1 MLNVLTLLSVL
12 LSAPAQA
19 GELSSVKVP
28 DTVTVGGKSL
38 VLNGMGLREKFFID
52 IYVGSLYLP
61 AKTSEAK
68 KVIEDDVP
76 KRIDMNF
83 IYSEVPKDKLTS
95 AYVDG
100 FAAAKAET
108 TQKENLA
115 TLNGWMETV
124 NAGDV
129 IRLDYVP
136 GTGTTVYV
144 KGTKKGTI
152 AGADFMK
159 ALWSVYVGSAPPTS
173 ALKKGMLGN

>member
-1 MLNVLTLLSVL
+1 MLNIITLLSSLVL
-12 LSAPAQA
+12 APAHA

-28 DTVTVGGKSL
+28 DSVTVGGKEL

-61 AKTSEAK
+61 AKTSDAN
-68 KVIEDDVP
+68 KVINDDVP

-83 IYSEVPKDKLTS
+83 IYSEVDLEKLTG
-95 AYVDG
+95 AFADG
-100 FAAAKAET
+100 FAAANAAESQKA
-108 TQKENLA
+108 NLA
-115 TLNGWMETV
+115 QLNSWMETV
-124 NAGDV
+124 HANDV

-159 ALWSVYVGSAPPTS
+159 ALWSVYVGSAPPTA
-173 ALKKGMLGN
+173 ALKKGMLGQ